1 MTPKKKAYRKLA
13 DTMIQNLRKRNMEG
27 FYCEDREAARELAM
41 EMMKEGG
48 TVGFGGSVTLDETG
62 ILKAVEEKEGLTLI
76 DRRKAKTPE
85 ETREIFFQTVA
96 SDYFLMSTNAIT
108 IDGELI
114 NIDGK
119 GNRLACL
126 VYGPK
131 NVIIIAG
138 MNKVTADTDSG
149 IKRVQNVSSP
159 ANAAVFDSKTPCG
172 ITGHCGS
179 CHSPQTMC
187 CQVVITRHSR
197 FDGRIKVILVGEE
210 LGH

>member
-48 TVGFGGSVTLDETG
+48 TVGFGGSVTLDETV

-85 ETREIFFQTVA
+85 ETREVFFQTVA

>member
-1 MTPKKKAYRKLA
+1 
-13 DTMIQNLRKRNMEG
+13 MIQNLRKRNMEG

-85 ETREIFFQTVA
+85 ETREVFFQTVA

>member
-85 ETREIFFQTVA
+85 ETREVFFQTVA
-96 SDYFLMSTNAIT
+96 SDYFLMSTNAIA

>member
-85 ETREIFFQTVA
+85 ETREVFFQTVA

>member
-48 TVGFGGSVTLDETG
+48 TVGFGGSVTLDEMG

-85 ETREIFFQTVA
+85 ETREVFFQTVA

-187 CQVVITRHSR
+187 CQVVITTHTR
-197 FDGRIKVILVGEE
+197 FDGPIKVIMVGEE

>member
-27 FYCEDREAARELAM
+27 FYCEDRDAARELAM

-85 ETREIFFQTVA
+85 ETREVFFQTVA

-114 NIDGK
+114 NSDGK

>member
-27 FYCEDREAARELAM
+27 FYCEDRDAARELAM

-85 ETREIFFQTVA
+85 ETREVFFQTVA

>member
-131 NVIIIAG
+131 TVIIIAG

-159 ANAAVFDSKTPCG
+159 ANAAVFGSKTPCG
-172 ITGHCGS
+172 ITGHCGN

>member
-48 TVGFGGSVTLDETG
+48 TVGFGGSVTLDEMG

-85 ETREIFFQTVA
+85 ETREVFFQTVA

>member
-85 ETREIFFQTVA
+85 ETREVFFQTVA
-96 SDYFLMSTNAIT
+96 SDYFLMSTYAIT